1 MSKIASEDQETRY
14 ILSRLDTLER
24 EIISLKQHFTRKLK
38 PSTRERSRSRS
49 RSKSKSPVVILP
61 LEQIKQDSPESSPDE
76 VVEGPLIKN
85 GYFKGTCSLNSSNWM
100 CYTCPTSWESSKNP
114 LNSPG
119 GPVITLT
126 NQGVWSPKPGPC
138 NTPQILALQ
147 PYKNREIC
155 YIRQQL
161 TLKKDSHY
169 TLSFFAV
176 SRPDYPKGTLTITI
190 DSKEIFKK
198 KLPETWKKYII
209 NFFSPKRKPM
219 LSFINYGL
227 EANDENI
234 QSSNDPTSYATSIA
248 CVILTKSKP

>member
-1 MSKIASEDQETRY
+1 MSKIASEEQEARY

-24 EIISLKQHFTRKLK
+24 EIISLKQHFTRRLR
-38 PSTRERSRSRS
+38 PGTARVSRSRS

-61 LEQIKQDSPESSPDE
+61 IEQIKQDSPESSPDE

-85 GYFKGTCSLNSSNWM
+85 GYFKGTCLLDSSNWM
-100 CYTCPTSWESSKNP
+100 CYTCPTSWESSRVEIH
-114 LNSPG
+114 G

-126 NQGVWSPKPGPC
+126 NQGVWSPIPGPC

-161 TLKKDSHY
+161 TLKKNSHY
-169 TLSFFAV
+169 TLSFYGV

-190 DSKEIFKK
+190 NSIQIFEEE
-198 KLPETWKKYII
+198 LPATWRRYTIDFI
-209 NFFSPKRKPM
+209 SPSRKPM

-248 CVILTKSKP
+248 CVNLTKSNP